1 MITVWLK
8 TLSDENARL
17 ITEKI
22 LDTLAKNTNL
32 IERLR
37 VLLRPKP

>member
-1 MITVWLK
+1 MITTWLK
-8 TLSDENARL
+8 TLSAENARL

-22 LDTLAKNTNL
+22 LDTLAKNPDL

-37 VLLRPKP
+37 VLMRPKP